1 MICSLTCNLFHDN
14 TYFHILRHVSCIPVL
29 LRDGICVL
37 FNVAIKHSFVLF
49 FGSEILVC
57 LFAWLR
63 FHARDG
69 HVRPTYVV
77 LKTIFLFLLDLGDPL
92 TYPALPLKLT
102 VFLTHFS
109 RRTSYLAIT
118 FILKK
123 VIFYSA
129 LHYITNSESSC
140 QCLIIS

>member
-69 HVRPTYVV
+69 HDRPTYVV
-77 LKTIFLFLLDLGDPL
+77 LKTISFFVFTRSWGSPNLSSIATEIDCISNALF
-92 TYPALPLKLT
+92 
-102 VFLTHFS
+102 
-109 RRTSYLAIT
+109 
-118 FILKK
+118 
-123 VIFYSA
+123 
-129 LHYITNSESSC
+129 
-140 QCLIIS
+140 